1 MGVSFDT
8 PAENQAWAEREGF
21 AFELWSD
28 DNKDLALAYGA
39 VTSRVS
45 AFPARLTR
53 ILDAEGVLLVEYDEV
68 AVGTHPAQVLEDCEL
83 LFGE

>member
-8 PAENQAWAEREGF
+8 PAKNQAWAEDEGF

-28 DNKDLALAYGA
+28 DDKDLALAYGA
-39 VTSRVS
+39 VASRAS